1 MGFLGNL
8 VKVFPGLAK
17 RPLYI
22 TGESYAGTYI
32 VREHVR
38 RRRPVFTCLQPYIL
52 KTYFEMTNPPV
63 KISKIAI
70 GDGTIPDSVVFELVP
85 SVCRQSI
92 LFIFHSPLRQVNRDR
107 NVPPAHRLRSRR
119 VQLLQRTVRSRKSF
133 SSPQE
138 R

>member
-38 RRRPVFTCLQPYIL
+38 RCHPVFTCLQPYIL

-63 KISKIAI
+63 TISKIAI

-85 SVCRQSI
+85 AVCLQSI
-92 LFIFHSPLRQVNRDR
+92 YM
-107 NVPPAHRLRSRR
+107 RLSF
-119 VQLLQRTVRSRKSF
+119 TVAPS
-133 SSPQE
+133 
-138 R
+138 